1 MIMDKYWLER
11 TELLITT
18 AHLNTLK
25 NAHVLIVGMGG
36 VGSFAAEFI
45 VRAGVGA
52 ITIVDG
58 DVVDITNKNR
68 QLPALSSTVGKSKVE
83 VMEQRL
89 LDINPELKLTALNEF
104 ISPERAFE
112 IVESHFD
119 FVVDC
124 IDSITPKVNLI
135 LACKRKRIKIV
146 SSMGAGGKLNPALVK
161 VSDIKKTRDCYLAK
175 TVRKRLA
182 KEGIL
187 KGVKVVFSTETP
199 IAESLQLTQ
208 NTDFKKSYYGTISYM
223 PALFG
228 LYAASEVINFL
239 INKASSETDPT

>member
-1 MIMDKYWLER
+1 MDKYWLER
-11 TELLITT
+11 TSLLVKEENLTK
-18 AHLNTLK
+18 LK
-25 NAHVLIVGMGG
+25 NAHILIVGMGG

-45 VRAGVGA
+45 ARAGVGT

-68 QLPALSSTVGKSKVE
+68 QLPALSSTVGTSKVE
-83 VMEQRL
+83 VMKNRL
-89 LDINPELKLTALNEF
+89 LDINPELNLTALNEF
-104 ISPERAFE
+104 ITPDRAFD
-112 IVESHFD
+112 IVDAKFD

-135 LACKRKRIKIV
+135 LACKRKKVKIV
-146 SSMGAGGKLNPALVK
+146 SSMGAGGKLNPSLVK

-187 KGVKVVFSTETP
+187 KGVKTIYSTETP
-199 IAESLQLTQ
+199 IAESLQLVENQ
-208 NTDFKKSYYGTISYM
+208 DFKKSYYGTISYM

-228 LYAASEVINFL
+228 LYAASEVINYL
-239 INKASSETDPT
+239 INKVSLETTQE

>member
-11 TELLITT
+11 TELLVKKDG
-18 AHLNTLK
+18 LDTLK
-25 NAHVLIVGMGG
+25 KSNVLVIGMGG

-45 VRAGVGA
+45 ARAGIGSM
-52 ITIVDG
+52 TIVDG
-58 DVVDITNKNR
+58 DVVDITNINR
-68 QLPALSSTVGKSKVE
+68 QLPALNSTIRTSKVE
-83 VMEQRL
+83 VMKNRL
-89 LDINPELKLTALNEF
+89 LDINPDLKLTVLNEF

-112 IVESHFD
+112 IVDPNFD

-135 LACKRKRIKIV
+135 LACKRKRVKVV

-199 IAESLQLTQ
+199 IAESLQLTANQ
-208 NTDFKKSYYGTISYM
+208 DFKKSYYGTISYM

-228 LYAASEVINFL
+228 LYAASEVINYL
-239 INKASSETDPT
+239 LNKTSLETDPA

>member
-1 MIMDKYWLER
+1 MDKYWLER
-11 TELLITT
+11 TELLVKKDG
-18 AHLNTLK
+18 LDTLK
-25 NAHVLIVGMGG
+25 KSNVLVIGMGG

-45 VRAGVGA
+45 ARAGIGSM
-52 ITIVDG
+52 TIVDG
-58 DVVDITNKNR
+58 DVVDITNINR
-68 QLPALSSTVGKSKVE
+68 QLPALNSTIRTSKVE
-83 VMEQRL
+83 VMKNRL
-89 LDINPELKLTALNEF
+89 LDINPDLKLTVLNEF

-112 IVESHFD
+112 IVDPNFD

-135 LACKRKRIKIV
+135 LACKRKRVKVV

-199 IAESLQLTQ
+199 IAESLQLTANQ
-208 NTDFKKSYYGTISYM
+208 DFKKSYYGTISYM

-228 LYAASEVINFL
+228 LYAASEVINYL
-239 INKASSETDPT
+239 LNKTSLETDPA

>member
-11 TELLITT
+11 TELLIKKEG
-18 AHLNTLK
+18 LDKLK
-25 NAHVLIVGMGG
+25 ESNVLIVGMGG

-45 VRAGVGA
+45 ARAGIGSM
-52 ITIVDG
+52 TIVDG

-68 QLPALSSTVGKSKVE
+68 QLPALSSTVGTSKVE
-83 VMEQRL
+83 VMKHRI
-89 LDINPELKLTALNEF
+89 LDINPEIKLTVLNEF

-112 IVESHFD
+112 IVDNNFD

-135 LACKRKRIKIV
+135 LACKRKRIKVV
-146 SSMGAGGKLNPALVK
+146 SAMGAGGKLNPALVK

-208 NTDFKKSYYGTISYM
+208 NTDFKKSYYGTISFM
-223 PALFG
+223 PAIFG
-228 LYAASEVINFL
+228 LYAASEVINYL
-239 INKASSETDPT
+239 LNNASLQTNRE